1 MKTNFSLR
9 YASNPRDAK
18 NYDTARL
25 REEFLVERLMVPD
38 EINLT
43 YSMYDRL
50 IVGGAMPVDEALR
63 LEPVDI
69 LRADYFT
76 ERREVGIINVGGAG
90 TVTVEG
96 ETYTIGFK
104 EALYIGRGNQEVVFR
119 SDDKAAPAKFYF
131 NSAPAHTAYPT
142 TKVTREK
149 AVILELG
156 SLEESNHRVIN
167 RMIVQEVLPTCQLQM
182 GMTELKPGSVWNTMP
197 PIPTTAAWRLI
208 SISTCPRR
216 RPSATLW
223 GKPTRRAT
231 SG

>member
-1 MKTNFSLR
+1 MTPFPDQSGYRRSGHYSTPPQKRPEVKTNFSLR

-104 EALYIGRGNQEVVFR
+104 EALYTEGFK
-119 SDDKAAPAKFYF
+119 D
-131 NSAPAHTAYPT
+131 
-142 TKVTREK
+142 TR
-149 AVILELG
+149 
-156 SLEESNHRVIN
+156 
-167 RMIVQEVLPTCQLQM
+167 QLI
-182 GMTELKPGSVWNTMP
+182 KS
-197 PIPTTAAWRLI
+197 
-208 SISTCPRR
+208 
-216 RPSATLW
+216 
-223 GKPTRRAT
+223 K
-231 SG
+231 

>member
-104 EALYIGRGNQEVVFR
+104 EG
-119 SDDKAAPAKFYF
+119 
-131 NSAPAHTAYPT
+131 
-142 TKVTREK
+142 
-149 AVILELG
+149 
-156 SLEESNHRVIN
+156 
-167 RMIVQEVLPTCQLQM
+167 
-182 GMTELKPGSVWNTMP
+182 
-197 PIPTTAAWRLI
+197 
-208 SISTCPRR
+208 
-216 RPSATLW
+216 
-223 GKPTRRAT
+223 
-231 SG
+231 

>member
-25 REEFLVERLMVPD
+25 REEFLVERLMAPD

-96 ETYTIGFK
+96 ETYAIGFK
-104 EALYIGRGNQEVVFR
+104 EALYIGRGAYRLPDYE
-119 SDDKAAPAKFYF
+119 SDA
-131 NSAPAHTAYPT
+131 
-142 TKVTREK
+142 
-149 AVILELG
+149 
-156 SLEESNHRVIN
+156 
-167 RMIVQEVLPTCQLQM
+167 
-182 GMTELKPGSVWNTMP
+182 
-197 PIPTTAAWRLI
+197 
-208 SISTCPRR
+208 
-216 RPSATLW
+216 
-223 GKPTRRAT
+223 
-231 SG
+231 